1 MVGPEYI
8 SMAAAE
14 AARPRRVMKKAYAS
28 YPWRLVTFFIL
39 GALSMGILIPY
50 NDPTLAATLEGT
62 KRGSGTG
69 AASPYVI
76 SMNHFNIR
84 VLPDI
89 VNALIMTSVF
99 SAGNNLVFSAA
110 RTLHGMALEGRA
122 PTLFA
127 RCNRNGLPYYA
138 VAASLAFCLLGFLQ
152 VSNNSS
158 TVLNWLV
165 GIIVASYLLNYVG
178 TCITYLHFYAALRRQ
193 GISRDTLPY
202 KGYLQPYAGWFALVG
217 TIVMTLIIG
226 FEIFIDG
233 QWDVQTFF
241 LDYTMVG
248 FFVVAYGFWKV
259 VKRTRYVWPG
269 TADLGLGGLKKEI
282 DEYEAGVVVPVRK
295 GVRGF
300 WNGLYE

>member
-14 AARPRRVMKKAYAS
+14 AARPRGVMKKAYAS

-62 KRGSGTG
+62 EQESGTG

-282 DEYEAGVVVPVRK
+282 DEYEAGLVVPVRK

-300 WNGLYE
+300 WNGLFE